1 MGDNVLHIGP
11 EYAQS
16 LVNMRRQVWEDV
28 CSACNTPSTLI
39 LGKAISAGHREAYR
53 TWLRT
58 SVTPVMRKV
67 ETIIREGLNLNQFT
81 LHIEGV
87 MSADIGTLARA
98 WASLVDKGKDPAEAD
113 RLCGFD

>member
-1 MGDNVLHIGP
+1 MVPVPYELGTQWIDGGMSEAKPKDVMGDNVLHIGP

-67 ETIIREGLNLNQFT
+67 ETIIREGLNLNQF
-81 LHIEGV
+81 H
-87 MSADIGTLARA
+87 
-98 WASLVDKGKDPAEAD
+98 ASH
-113 RLCGFD
+113 